1 MGEGEKGRKVEGE
14 SGGGGVEEGGEEAVD
29 TEDMEEG
36 TMSVTSTF
44 RLYLFIIILLS
55 ILLY

>member
-1 MGEGEKGRKVEGE
+1 MGEWEKGRKVEGE

>member
-1 MGEGEKGRKVEGE
+1 MGEGEKGRKVEGG

-55 ILLY
+55 LLLY